1 VFLDDDRLRFLN
13 GNLDV
18 LDDLDW
24 IGMGDFDRYLVGLGY
39 RYFDLLRHLDGHRM
53 GDRNG

>member
-1 VFLDDDRLRFLN
+1 VLFDDDGLGFLN

-24 IGMGDFDRYLVGLGY
+24 VGMGDLDRYLVGLGY
-39 RYFDLLRHLDGHRM
+39 RYFDLLRHLDGHRV
-53 GDRNG
+53 GDGDG